1 MRVIATIDELVGDRA
16 GWAGA
21 GAGAVG
27 FVPTMGYLHAGHL
40 SLAERARAENDVV
53 VASIF
58 VNPAQFGPNED
69 LASYPRDLAR
79 DLERLEAVGVDVV
92 FTPTP
97 EQMYPAGFS
106 TYVVPE
112 GTLNARLEAA
122 VRPSHFRGVC
132 TVVLKLFNLVRPS
145 RAYFGQKDAQQVAV
159 LRRMVADLNVP
170 VELRVLPTMREADGL
185 AMSSRNSYLGPED
198 RAAATV
204 LIRALRIGAAAFD
217 ANRGAPPD
225 AALAAM
231 RAVVAD
237 EPRATLDYV
246 DVCDPRTFEPLS
258 ALRPPA
264 LLAIAARVGPARLID
279 NVALDEAGAWNM
291 GRAAGERMRITTEDT
306 EGHRGQRRRED

>member
-1 MRVIATIDELVGDRA
+1 MRVIATIDELVGERA
-16 GWAGA
+16 GWGGA
-21 GAGAVG
+21 GTGAVG

-40 SLAERARAENDVV
+40 SLAERARAENDMV

-79 DLERLEAVGVDVV
+79 DLERLEAAGVDVV

-97 EQMYPAGFS
+97 ERMYPAGFS

-122 VRPSHFRGVC
+122 VRPGHFRGVC
-132 TVVLKLFNLVRPS
+132 TVVLKLFNLVRPA

-204 LIRALRIGAAAFD
+204 LIRALRAGAAAFD
-217 ANRGAPPD
+217 ANRDGPPD

-231 RAVVAD
+231 RTVVAD
-237 EPRATLDYV
+237 EPRATLDYA
-246 DVCDPRTFEPLS
+246 DVCDPRTFAPL
-258 ALRPPA
+258 ATLRSPA

-279 NVALDEAGAWNM
+279 NVVLDESGDWNM
-291 GRAAGERMRITTEDT
+291 GRVAGEN
-306 EGHRGQRRRED
+306 

>member
-1 MRVIATIDELVGDRA
+1 MRVIATIDELVGERA
-16 GWAGA
+16 SWAGTET
-21 GAGAVG
+21 VG

-40 SLAERARAENDVV
+40 SLAERARAENGVV
-53 VASIF
+53 AASIF

-69 LASYPRDLAR
+69 LTSYPRDLAR
-79 DLERLEAVGVDVV
+79 DLERLEAAGVDVV
-92 FTPTP
+92 FTPTA

-112 GTLNARLEAA
+112 GTLNSRLEAA

-132 TVVLKLFNLVRPS
+132 TVVLKLFNLVRPA

-170 VELRVLPTMREADGL
+170 VELRVLPTMRETDGL

-204 LIRALRIGAAAFD
+204 LIRALRAGATAFD
-217 ANRGAPPD
+217 ANRGGPPD
-225 AALAAM
+225 VALAAM
-231 RAVVAD
+231 RAVVAA
-237 EPRATLDYV
+237 ESRATLDYV
-246 DVCDPRTFEPLS
+246 DVCDPRTFAPLT

-279 NVALDEAGAWNM
+279 NVVLDEPGDWNM
-291 GRAAGERMRITTEDT
+291 GRVVGETRTTTEGT
-306 EGHRGQRRRED
+306 EAHGGQRRAED